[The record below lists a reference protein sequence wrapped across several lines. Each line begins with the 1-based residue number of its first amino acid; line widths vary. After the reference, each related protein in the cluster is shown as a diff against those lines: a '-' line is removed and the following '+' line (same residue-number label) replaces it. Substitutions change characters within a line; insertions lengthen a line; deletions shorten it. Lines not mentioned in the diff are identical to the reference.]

1 MLVFALA
8 LCGLGHQA
16 ASHPPGRAAA
26 QRIQGTARATL
37 TVKALQRHY
46 AASSYAAAHW
56 WESANALEATIDY
69 MRASGSREFIS
80 DLDQTYHAHHD
91 RDGFRNSFYDDEGW
105 WALAWID
112 AYDLTRSPEY
122 LRQAQDIFADM
133 TGGWDG
139 TCGGGIWWSKARHYK
154 NAIANELFLQVAIG
168 LHNRTPGDTG
178 YAEWAAREWAWF
190 QGTGLLTPSHLVL
203 DGLAA
208 CKPDLNTPAWTYNQ
222 GVLIG
227 GLVSLA
233 RMTGRGTFLTTAE
246 KIADAV
252 VSSSTLS
259 PGGILRET
267 CEPSSCGL
275 DGELFKGIF
284 MRNLKELSD
293 QVRTGPYQAYLRHNA
308 VAVWSND
315 RRGDEFGLHWA
326 GPFDSASTACQTSAL
341 DVLNTQVSDTRPVH
355 TRPVHPN

>member
-178 YAEWAAREWAWF
+178 YAEWPGSRA
-190 QGTGLLTPSHLVL
+190 P
-203 DGLAA
+203 A
-208 CKPDLNTPAWTYNQ
+208 C
-222 GVLIG
+222 
-227 GLVSLA
+227 SLP
-233 RMTGRGTFLTTAE
+233 RTW
-246 KIADAV
+246 
-252 VSSSTLS
+252 SSM
-259 PGGILRET
+259 G
-267 CEPSSCGL
+267 
-275 DGELFKGIF
+275 
-284 MRNLKELSD
+284 
-293 QVRTGPYQAYLRHNA
+293 
-308 VAVWSND
+308 
-315 RRGDEFGLHWA
+315 
-326 GPFDSASTACQTSAL
+326 
-341 DVLNTQVSDTRPVH
+341 
-355 TRPVHPN
+355 